1 MGLTDRAQ
9 TALIGASPLHGVY
22 ALIGPLPEAGA
33 KQGREECMAKGHSD
47 RLASEGGEREKERKR

>member
-1 MGLTDRAQ
+1 MLP
-9 TALIGASPLHGVY
+9 PLHVVY
-22 ALIGPLPEAGA
+22 ALIGTLPEAGA